1 MGIVSSEVLVQS
13 IKGER
18 DDQIIEVVVVEE
30 DQNIRY
36 EIRLLSFGEG
46 IGWYVQKNLPLD
58 PIQARALAETL
69 LRKTNSFAKEP
80 IREEKIRGEG
90 TVINFPKSRLL
101 KT

>member
-30 DQNIRY
+30 DKNIRY

-46 IGWYVQKNLPLD
+46 IGWYVQKTLPLD
-58 PIQARALAETL
+58 PTQARALAETL
-69 LRKTNSFAKEP
+69 SRKTNHFRKEP

-90 TVINFPKSRLL
+90 KVINFPKSKL